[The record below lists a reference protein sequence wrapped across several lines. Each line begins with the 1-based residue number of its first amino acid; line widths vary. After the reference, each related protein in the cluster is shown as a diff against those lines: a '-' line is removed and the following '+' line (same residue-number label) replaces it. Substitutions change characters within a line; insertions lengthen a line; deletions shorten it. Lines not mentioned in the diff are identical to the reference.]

1 MSDFIP
7 SELKVADLR
16 KELAARELPTT
27 GLKKDL
33 VQRLEEALAASGTP
47 ARPSGGEDEDSDH
60 FDLMPA
66 EETTEH
72 EPETAMIDEEQPG
85 EAIAAKAGES
95 TEMMNVDDALE
106 TERKRKA
113 DEQADEQA
121 GHDSHM
127 ETDDVAGGLAQP
139 TSGDSLFIKNL
150 ERPLTVYRLK
160 EMLGKY
166 GAVDDVWLN
175 SIKTRGYV
183 SFETTEQA
191 VSAHASIN
199 GQRFPLEHGKV
210 IECGFITRMRLKE
223 LIGEEEASS
232 EFVRNVD
239 LVTVPVEG
247 GNCGV
252 ALVNSKPKAAPKK
265 QKTEKS
271 VEAGIKGD
279 KPADKAATLAAETSV
294 SLITAAA
301 AAAASEAR
309 SAAPHG
315 RRDSGARRASD
326 AREGEPEPRSSRR
339 DKRSAHTLLTKTR
352 PHIPYR
358 PLTDEE
364 VAAKKAAR
372 STANI

>member
-1 MSDFIP
+1 MSEFIP

-16 KELAARELPTT
+16 KKLAARELPTT

-33 VQRLEEALAASGTP
+33 VQRLEEALAASGTSV
-47 ARPSGGEDEDSDH
+47 RPSGGEDEDSDH
-60 FDLMPA
+60 IDLMPV
-66 EETTEH
+66 EETTELEH
-72 EPETAMIDEEQPG
+72 DAPETAMIDAEQPG
-85 EAIAAKAGES
+85 EAIAAVNDES
-95 TEMMNVDDALE
+95 TEMMNEGGSLE

-113 DEQADEQA
+113 GEQAS
-121 GHDSHM
+121 HDSRM
-127 ETDDVAGGLAQP
+127 ETDDATGGLTQP

-150 ERPLTVYRLK
+150 ERPLTVYRLE

-166 GAVDDVWLN
+166 GTVDDIWLN

-199 GQRFPLEHGKV
+199 GQRFPPEHGKV

-223 LIGEEEASS
+223 LISEEEASS

-239 LVTVPVEG
+239 LVSVPAEG

-252 ALVNSKPKAAPKK
+252 ALINSKPQAAPKK
-265 QKTEKS
+265 QRADKS
-271 VEAGIKGD
+271 AEAGIKGN
-279 KPADKAATLAAETSV
+279 KPVDKAATLAAETSV

-301 AAAASEAR
+301 AAAANEAR
-309 SAAPHG
+309 GAAPHG
-315 RRDSGARRASD
+315 RRDSEARGASD
-326 AREGEPEPRSSRR
+326 ARGGE
-339 DKRSAHTLLTKTR
+339 LLTKTR
-352 PHIPYR
+352 PHISYR

-372 STANI
+372 SAANI